1 MGDECSPVDW
11 ILSPIEAHGLSIS
24 FRRRNNMGYIYKI
37 TNNLNNKI
45 YIGQT
50 VKTVE
55 KRFQQH
61 KNNSNKSYFS
71 HIVLY
76 KAFNKYG
83 IENFECD

>member
-1 MGDECSPVDW
+1 
-11 ILSPIEAHGLSIS
+11 
-24 FRRRNNMGYIYKI
+24 MGYIYKI
-37 TNNLNNKI
+37 TNKVNGKI

-71 HIVLY
+71 
-76 KAFNKYG
+76 
-83 IENFECD
+83 